1 MTFATDYLAQL
12 EAFAALGPLPR
23 VKTLHLPPLSAP
35 SDNRGEFC
43 AIELEDGA
51 IGLSYVLL
59 DDTLKQ
65 LHAKPSQVFGGA
77 DALDLARRYD
87 HGQGC
92 DRVIGFATANALT
105 RCLYNQAGFRPNKS
119 SNSIGDLNPQAGE
132 HIGMIGMF
140 FPLVRRI
147 TDAGAQLTV
156 IELKAELA
164 GTHDTCRVT
173 LDASELL
180 NCSKV
185 ISTSTLLLNNT
196 LDHILANCRNARWL
210 AMVGPNAGC
219 LPDALFARGIS
230 FLGGSWIT
238 DGPSFLDGL
247 TSGESRRDCA
257 EKYALSP
264 ANYPGFDRLLARIQ
278 ENRRR

>member
-1 MTFATDYLAQL
+1 MTFAADYLCQL
-12 EAFAALGPLPR
+12 EAFAALSPFPG
-23 VKTLHLPPLSAP
+23 VKALHLPPLGQAT
-35 SDNRGEFC
+35 DNRGEFC

-65 LHAKPSQVFGGA
+65 LHARPDQAFRGA
-77 DALDLARRYD
+77 DALALARRYGN
-87 HGQGC
+87 GQGC

-105 RCLYNQAGFRPNKS
+105 RCLYDQAGFRPDKS

-140 FPLVRRI
+140 SPLVRRI

-156 IELKAELA
+156 VELKAELV
-164 GTHDTCRVT
+164 GSHDNYCVT

-185 ISTSTLLLNNT
+185 ISTSTLLLNDT
-196 LDHILANCRNARWL
+196 LDYILENCQNARWL
-210 AMVGPNAGC
+210 AMLGPNAGC
-219 LPDALFARGIS
+219 LPDALFTRGIS

-238 DGPSFLDGL
+238 DGPGFLAGL
-247 TSGESRRDCA
+247 ISGESRSNCA

-264 ANYPGFDRLLARIQ
+264 ANYPGFDRLLTRIQ